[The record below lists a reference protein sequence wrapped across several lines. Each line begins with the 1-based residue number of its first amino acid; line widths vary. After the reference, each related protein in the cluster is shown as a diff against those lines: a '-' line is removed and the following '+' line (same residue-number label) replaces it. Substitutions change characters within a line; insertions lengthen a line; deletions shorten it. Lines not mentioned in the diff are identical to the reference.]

1 MVTNESGLTP
11 CANIKC
17 GCTIGVMACDGC
29 EMKSA
34 AVIVTANAVNLIR
47 MLISNSLDGTAAP
60 CALAFCPEGRPLAL
74 DAMSSIGSL
83 ISIKWVEVEL
93 LIQINEEPDD
103 FL

>member
-1 MVTNESGLTP
+1 MVTKESGLNP

-17 GCTIGVMACDGC
+17 GCTTGVMAWDGC

-47 MLISNSLDGTAAP
+47 MLISNSLDGTAA
-60 CALAFCPEGRPLAL
+60 LAPSHFCPGGRPLAL

-83 ISIKWVEVEL
+83 ISIKRDGGGIL
-93 LIQINEEPDD
+93 DSDQ
-103 FL
+103 

>member
-1 MVTNESGLTP
+1 MVTNESGLNP

-17 GCTIGVMACDGC
+17 GCTTGVMAWDGC

-47 MLISNSLDGTAAP
+47 MLISNSLHGTAAH
-60 CALAFCPEGRPLAL
+60 ALRILPGLAL

-83 ISIKWVEVEL
+83 ISIKRDGGGIL
-93 LIQINEEPDD
+93 DSDQ
-103 FL
+103 